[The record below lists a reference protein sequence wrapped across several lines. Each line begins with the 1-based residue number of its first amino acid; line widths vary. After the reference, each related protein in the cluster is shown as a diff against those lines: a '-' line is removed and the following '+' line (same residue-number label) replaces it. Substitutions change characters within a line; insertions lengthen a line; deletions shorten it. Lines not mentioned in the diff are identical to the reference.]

1 MYDSNG
7 ITYERERI
15 IILLFILGQLVIY
28 KKNSNTVGLGG
39 MLALDQTIPE
49 WSGILQMS
57 S

>member
-7 ITYERERI
+7 ITDERERI